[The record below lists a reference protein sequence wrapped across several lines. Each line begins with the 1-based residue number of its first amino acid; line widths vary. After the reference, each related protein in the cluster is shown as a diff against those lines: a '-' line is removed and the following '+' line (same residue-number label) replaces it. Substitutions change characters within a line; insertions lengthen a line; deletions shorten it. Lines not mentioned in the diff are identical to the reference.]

1 MTLNLTPNEAKRLL
15 VDIFKK
21 QAMWERS
28 LLITEVERM
37 HLQRGGNITA
47 QSPATAVKKALSS
60 LKNEGLIA
68 NIGKG
73 LWAMVVE
80 RFPKDTSNDL
90 QITQQLGIPLQ
101 PVYARNSILKLL
113 GEQNSWQRTEL
124 AKRLEADHLAAG
136 NVLGTQDTLTVT
148 KKALTYLQ
156 DAGYVQSDG
165 RGNWSL
171 KNTTGVE
178 QQFADRYPI
187 DAPTT
192 NQQTQPTT
200 INDGRIVLGDG
211 AESVYLYYF
220 ENDKELAK
228 LKGKD
233 TWDCKIGRA
242 GADVDQRV
250 SDQARTSR
258 SKRPMIAVVIRT
270 DQAFYLEQVIH
281 NSLKIVDR
289 HIVGERGHTGVEWF
303 DTNPERLIAWWRG
316 YAELLSNLVR

>member
-1 MTLNLTPNEAKRLL
+1 MAPNLTPNEAKRLL
-15 VDIFKK
+15 VELFKK

-47 QSPATAVKKALSS
+47 QSPTTAVKKALSG
-60 LKNEGLIA
+60 LRDEGMIA

-73 LWAMVVE
+73 LWAMTLT
-80 RFPKDTSNDL
+80 RSTKDTKNDQ
-90 QITQQLGIPLQ
+90 QITQQPGIPLQ
-101 PVYARNSILKLL
+101 PVYARNSILQLL
-113 GEQNSWQRTEL
+113 GEQDSWQRTDL

-136 NVLGTQDTLTVT
+136 HVLGTQDTLTVT

-171 KNTTGVE
+171 KNIPGN
-178 QQFADRYPI
+178 QQQIADTSPSG
-187 DAPTT
+187 APTT
-192 NQQTQPTT
+192 NQPAQHPT
-200 INDGRIVLGDG
+200 INDGRVYLGDG

-220 ENDKELAK
+220 ENDRELAR
-228 LKGKD
+228 LRGRD

-303 DTNPERLIAWWRG
+303 DTNPDRLIAWWKG
-316 YAELLSNLVR
+316 YAELLINLVR